1 MSIAFPNPHLRY
13 SVVEAALASEIANGT
28 WTPGARLPGE
38 NALMSRFR
46 VSRSTVRR
54 AMQNLAARGLVQI
67 FPGKGAFVV
76 A

>member
-13 SVVEAALASEIANGT
+13 SVVEAALASEIASGV

-38 NALMSRFR
+38 NALMNRFR

-54 AMQNLAARGLVQI
+54 AVQNLATRGLVQVY
-67 FPGKGAFVV
+67 PGKGAFVI